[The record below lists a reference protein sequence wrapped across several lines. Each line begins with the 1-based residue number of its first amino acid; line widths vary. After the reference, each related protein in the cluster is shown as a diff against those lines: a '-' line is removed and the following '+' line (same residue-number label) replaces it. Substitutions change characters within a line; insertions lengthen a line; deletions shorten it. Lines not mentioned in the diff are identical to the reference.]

1 MNVIVGIKY
10 SVNDIIAQD
19 KRATSEAA
27 VRTAEPTL
35 QVFMFL
41 VFNFENRIF
50 V

>member
-1 MNVIVGIKY
+1 MILGIKY

-19 KRATSEAA
+19 KRATPEAA
-27 VRTAEPTL
+27 VWTAEPTI

-50 V
+50 I